1 MASDDSHVYLQLAA
15 SLTAE
20 TSDDGFNTSDDEPLS
35 KIDFNDSDMEPLKWQ
50 TGFDSSDDE
59 PLQKKADR
67 HDDDDVRADP
77 SYEPSDCEQGSTE
90 KKRKACKRKRRAID
104 PDLQKA
110 KESSFQVH
118 LTHQRNLREHTGR
131 LDNFLSANGLYR
143 QEIAPDGNCFFEAAV
158 THLEDIS
165 HIELR
170 NCLCDYL
177 EDNFSEFIHFMVN
190 KSDEDEN
197 ERYLRYFSN
206 VNELRRPGRWVND
219 AADLLPRALADWAE
233 RTVVIYFSDVYK
245 SQHEIHPSAGRQSQ
259 AVIPLAFIDYDPSH
273 YDACLPIPRAR
284 ADLTDPS
291 TSLGSDARCTVSAE
305 CERTA
310 TPPNDSEHGDANG
323 DDTTTTSDTRCTSP
337 TSSGSIP
344 SPGNITPRKQGLYST
359 PPKKKL
365 VRHREAKPETW
376 KKNVRKSLH
385 LQGKE
390 YLSQSGKKM
399 AAKSVKRVDC
409 SKCRYKCT
417 DKISEEKQQQIFDAF
432 YELNSYERQKD
443 FVCANVTQK
452 NTATLLDEATKQL
465 KLKKRQVSRAFTFN
479 IDGQIHRVCKNF
491 FLATLALSETYVD
504 HAMKHSCGGVF
515 TGQQQRGKSRP
526 PHNKYS
532 DDAVNRAK
540 EHIASFPVPKK
551 DQCVT
556 CTVFKQKGSTASE
569 EDKLEYQ
576 QHIERKDRAREEKA
590 RDKNEASKDP
600 KKHVVT
606 MDLQAVLQA
615 PCGLVSQL
623 YYKRKLSVYNFT
635 VYSLTD
641 RKGTCFTWDESEGKR
656 GSCEIATCL
665 YIYLSSLPKDV
676 EEVIIFSDC
685 CAGQN
690 RNQYLSA
697 AMIHAVNHI
706 GNIKV
711 ITHKYLETGHTHME
725 CDSMHSAITFA
736 KRHTSIY
743 TPSEWDIVLRM
754 ARRGQPYVVIP
765 LKHTDFLDFKSLA
778 STAIRNTK
786 TDLKGNKV
794 NWLGI
799 RSTQFLKG
807 QEEMMFFKYSFDEQE
822 YQVLKMIGSSKRRG
836 PPLPSQVP
844 RCYSGKLPI
853 SAAKKQDLLSLCQ
866 SGVIPVQH
874 HNYYTSLLSSSTT
887 KEKLPEPDI
896 MEDDSSDLD

>member
-20 TSDDGFNTSDDEPLS
+20 TSDDGFNTSDDEPLK

-245 SQHEIHPSAGRQSQ
+245 SQHEIHPTAGRQSQ

-291 TSLGSDARCTVSAE
+291 TSLGSDARCTISAE
-305 CERTA
+305 CESTA
-310 TPPNDSEHGDANG
+310 TPPNDSEHGDTTPPLHNG
-323 DDTTTTSDTRCTSP
+323 DDTTITTL
-337 TSSGSIP
+337 G
-344 SPGNITPRKQGLYST
+344 
-359 PPKKKL
+359 
-365 VRHREAKPETW
+365 
-376 KKNVRKSLH
+376 
-385 LQGKE
+385 
-390 YLSQSGKKM
+390 
-399 AAKSVKRVDC
+399 
-409 SKCRYKCT
+409 
-417 DKISEEKQQQIFDAF
+417 
-432 YELNSYERQKD
+432 
-443 FVCANVTQK
+443 
-452 NTATLLDEATKQL
+452 
-465 KLKKRQVSRAFTFN
+465 
-479 IDGQIHRVCKNF
+479 
-491 FLATLALSETYVD
+491 ETYVD

-540 EHIASFPVPKK
+540 EHIASFPVVESHYTRKDTQRLYLSSELTLSKMYELYLEQCQQENQQPVSNRKYREIFTHNFNYSFHQPKK

-690 RNQYLSA
+690 RSQYLSA

-799 RSTQFLKG
+799 RCMQFLKG